1 MMERGPKLASI
12 EEIYH
17 LTADLKSESKGD
29 LERLRSL
36 LLSVSTSSEE
46 KIVVEMPRRLSRL
59 KLDEAIL
66 RTAPEFK
73 LDSRDSQNPPIHIVR
88 RDERDDLLALRLADP
103 LTALGGAER
112 IGPFIVDDR
121 EVFFEIVH
129 F

>member
-46 KIVVEMPRRLSRL
+46 KIVVEMPRRL
-59 KLDEAIL
+59 
-66 RTAPEFK
+66 
-73 LDSRDSQNPPIHIVR
+73 
-88 RDERDDLLALRLADP
+88 
-103 LTALGGAER
+103 
-112 IGPFIVDDR
+112 
-121 EVFFEIVH
+121 
-129 F
+129 